1 MSSKLAGAID
11 TGVLGR
17 LSPIVFE
24 LVKGYHDNF
33 CSILK
38 VRHHTNFGSCQKDEA
53 PGDVDGGHPHH
64 WGSRSE
70 CGRRSR
76 RQRRTNSIGARVTS

>member
-1 MSSKLAGAID
+1 MAQSIFRKLQGKLFCAILFLFSFVSDPLLSQIHSSHHLVSSKLAGAID

-33 CSILK
+33 A
-38 VRHHTNFGSCQKDEA
+38 VF
-53 PGDVDGGHPHH
+53 
-64 WGSRSE
+64 
-70 CGRRSR
+70 
-76 RQRRTNSIGARVTS
+76 

>member
-1 MSSKLAGAID
+1 MAQSIFRKLQGKLFCAILFLFSFVSDPLRSTSVSDPLLSQICSSHHLVSSKLAGAID

-33 CSILK
+33 A
-38 VRHHTNFGSCQKDEA
+38 VF
-53 PGDVDGGHPHH
+53 
-64 WGSRSE
+64 
-70 CGRRSR
+70 
-76 RQRRTNSIGARVTS
+76 